1 MAKKAATKKN
11 TTKRKVSGRRGSA
24 GRKKSAP
31 KTEVRGVVGIAV
43 LCLGLLALVCQFVP
57 SDGGFLNQ
65 CMLLVRGLGGTLCL
79 LLPLGFLLLLCLLLS
94 DLVKLLGLIFQHL
107 HLLVGIH
114 RDALPVCRFRV
125 QRIAHLLIRFK
136 CLGQRRHIPVNPVF
150 LG

>member
-79 LLPLGFLLLLCLLLS
+79 LLPLMVCWAGVTLVFFSSRRMSVRTMICGALLFLF
-94 DLVKLLGLIFQHL
+94 VETVFQL
-107 HLLVGIH
+107 MQVGVIN
-114 RDALPVCRFRV
+114 A
-125 QRIAHLLIRFK
+125 
-136 CLGQRRHIPVNPVF
+136 
-150 LG
+150 